1 MYKAGFISLLVLCSA
16 NIFAQSPVDDL
27 VKTENSFAAYALA
40 HGTKEAFLQFADSNG
55 LVFSNGKAVNAIE
68 TWTKREKN
76 NAVLKWYP
84 VLAETA
90 ASGDLGY
97 TTGPWTYQ
105 ASPQDSATA
114 YGYFIT
120 VWHRTKKGKW
130 KFLLDMGISNDTS
143 IVETGIKKIT
153 DSTIFKGETE
163 DSVSKAEDNFIQAYK
178 KSGTDA
184 YSMVLTDRSRLNRN
198 GWPPAI
204 TTKERFSMLYET
216 PDSIS
221 YIINGSGIASS
232 HDLGYVYGTLT
243 VNGKTD
249 NYLRIWRKE
258 NTGWKIALEVAR
270 W

>member
-1 MYKAGFISLLVLCSA
+1 MQRAGFIYSFILFAA
-16 NIFAQSPVDDL
+16 NVFAQSPVDDL

-40 HGTKEAFLQFADSNG
+40 HGTKDAFLQFADSNG

-76 NAVLKWYP
+76 KAVLKWYP
-84 VLAETA
+84 VFAETA

-97 TTGPWTYQ
+97 TTGPWTYR
-105 ASPQDSATA
+105 ASPQDSTSA

-120 VWHRTKKGKW
+120 VWHRTEKGKW

-153 DSTIFKGETE
+153 NSTIFKTETE
-163 DSVSKAEDNFIQAYK
+163 DSIRKAEDDFIQAYT

-184 YSMVLTDRSRLNRN
+184 YALYLTDRSRLNRN
-198 GWPPAI
+198 GWPPAT
-204 TTKERFSMLYET
+204 TTKERFSMLHET
-216 PDSIS
+216 PGNIS
-221 YIINGSGIASS
+221 YVITGSGIASS

-258 NTGWKIALEVAR
+258 KTGWKIALEAAR